1 MFKIPRWFYTFMPF
15 KFAAGCSSPLIPLLI
30 ISLGGKATDISLVS
44 SAYSIVSMVF
54 LILWGKLSDATQKRK
69 PFLVIGFAGFS
80 LILLMFSE
88 ARTFYHVFYLQVASA
103 VFAAAT
109 VPVSSVFILRS
120 ARKEYWDQAIGEFNR
135 IGGYAWALGLLAG
148 TLLLPILG
156 VGALFVA
163 LGIIGL
169 FSSLSFQKMVS
180 EKPIYINRDSIK
192 SFAYMT
198 TEKLRFMPSLIIH
211 LPRFIRFESD
221 RLKNFY
227 LSSFVLFMSSG
238 LIFTPFVYFLTT
250 KGASASFVFL
260 ISFFN
265 SLISAYTYSRVAKR
279 VALLGGFAVLRR
291 GLALRGAFF
300 LVLVPASILAGYA
313 AVGIAAVCYA
323 IFGYTWAQISIS
335 SNSVMS
341 RLAIKG
347 KEGEIM
353 GMYNFMSSLGLIVGN
368 MISGIVVDFLGF
380 PAEFILGAAVI
391 GLASLWIRKIKQRE
405 DEEMKTAVKSA
416 FEKTIAERRKWWNVV
431 TFQAIDSYLELS
443 GVRKGWKALDVA
455 SGEGVVAYRLAKK
468 GLKVTAIDLTPA
480 GLAERVD
487 GVTYEI
493 QDVEQMTFKNEFDVV
508 TCRNSFHYFPNP
520 LLVLENMR
528 DALKERGI
536 LLLMEPVATEES
548 YSFLRQ
554 TFERKAPVRTFFTR
568 EELLDMVQSQGF
580 VISKMVVEDYTNWIR
595 TDHEES
601 PEGVKTAYKNGI
613 LTFSIEDGYL
623 ILVARKKGKHL
634 VPL

>member
-1 MFKIPRWFYTFMPF
+1 MFKIPKWFYTFMPF

-54 LILWGKLSDATQKRK
+54 LVLWGRLSDSTQKRK

-80 LILLMFSE
+80 LILLLFSK
-88 ARTFYHVFYLQVASA
+88 AHTFSQVFYLQVASA

-135 IGGYAWALGLLAG
+135 IGGYAWAVGLLAG
-148 TLLLPILG
+148 TLLLPVLG
-156 VGALFVA
+156 VGALFIV
-163 LGIIGL
+163 LGVIGL

-180 EKPIYINRDSIK
+180 EKPIYINRDSII

-198 TEKLRFMPSLIIH
+198 TEKLRFMPSYVIH
-211 LPRFIRFESD
+211 LPRLIKFETQ

-250 KGASASFVFL
+250 KGASASFIFL

-265 SLISAYTYSRVAKR
+265 SLISAYAYSKVAKR
-279 VALLGGFAVLRR
+279 VALLGSFAVLKR
-291 GLALRGAFF
+291 GLLLRGTFF
-300 LVLVPASILAGYA
+300 LILISASLLTGYA
-313 AVGIAAVCYA
+313 SVAIAAVCYA
-323 IFGYTWAQISIS
+323 VFGYTWAQISIS

-368 MISGIVVDFLGF
+368 MISGIVVDHLGF
-380 PAEFILGAAVI
+380 EVEFLLGFAVI
-391 GLASLWIRKIKQRE
+391 GLAAIWIQKIKQKE
-405 DEEMKTAVKSA
+405 DEEMKMAVKSA
-416 FEKTIAERRKWWNVV
+416 FEKSIAERRKWWNVV
-431 TFQAIDSYLELS
+431 TFQEIDSYLELAR
-443 GVRKGWKALDVA
+443 VRKGWKALDVA

-487 GVTYEI
+487 NITYEI
-493 QDVEQMTFKNEFDVV
+493 QDVEQITYKNEFDVV

-520 LLVLENMR
+520 LLVLQNMWE
-528 DALKERGI
+528 ALREEGI
-536 LLLMEPVATEES
+536 LLLMEPIATEES
-548 YSFLRQ
+548 FSFLRRV
-554 TFERKAPVRTFFTR
+554 FEEKAPLRNFFTK
-568 EELLDMVQSQGF
+568 EELLDMVESQGF
-580 VISKMVVEDYTNWIR
+580 ALSKMLVEDYTNWVR
-595 TDHEES
+595 TDHDES

-613 LTFSIEDGYL
+613 LTFSIPRGYL
-623 ILVARKKGKHL
+623 VIVARKKPKHL